1 MFLYKPRSGGNVIII
16 RISHMRREYVM
27 YCNFQTESHTLGFI
41 TVWESI
47 KDWGHLVVWVRSTQN
62 NLTLPSR
69 INQTE
74 TRFDENL
81 QWKWQATHLNTDSI
95 PFQWGCH
102 ILFCMTSISPGGAYF
117 KREKNLIRVIF
128 LWFLVIR
135 LCYLPAGLL
144 RNFSTWTKM
153 KNWYYLVFR
162 A

>member
-1 MFLYKPRSGGNVIII
+1 MEMWLLLEFHIWEENMLCIAISKPNPTHWALSLF
-16 RISHMRREYVM
+16 EKA
-27 YCNFQTESHTLGFI
+27 L
-41 TVWESI
+41 
-47 KDWGHLVVWVRSTQN
+47 GHLVVWVCSTRN

-81 QWKWQATHLNTDSI
+81 QWKWQATHPNTDSI